1 MPRRQPTARRIAT
14 ATRWPVGVLLTSW
27 RYLWRTTP
35 MRRIELAGSLRHDMP
50 PALEPDA
57 VLDELQLAEHGV
69 GRLMHRRYRVRVRDA
84 RCTPEELFAR
94 VQADPDCVS
103 PSEFATFQKV
113 LGDEGAMKLN
123 DEFVVRMA
131 APWDGPV
138 RVLDVTPTSHRFATL
153 EGHLEAGQVEF
164 SGELDEGGLLML
176 TIESWARSGDRFS
189 NVMFDHAKLA
199 KEIQV
204 HMWVSY
210 LERLIKASGGHREG
224 LLEVRTRRLEASEL
238 TQGPRPNTK
247 RARRELAAVPN
258 RPVNFDPDRDGPFDE
273 QHGWDVDRYSQP
285 LPPERPGD
293 PEPDGSWEAARRLM
307 SDYRFADPTMI
318 VATYD
323 PSRPL
328 AQRDMLLEARYL
340 LLRFYFG
347 VRVGDVVDE
356 RRTVDGHAAQV
367 WGWSYRTLEGHLEAG
382 EMGYEVWKWR
392 DSGEVEFRIH
402 RFVRSAGGGNPVVR
416 LGFRLLGRREQERFA
431 RRACERMAQL
441 VELER
446 DNPPSPVAV
455 PEDER
460 LTAPSSVG

>member
-1 MPRRQPTARRIAT
+1 MPRRQPTARRLAT
-14 ATRWPVGVLLTSW
+14 ATRWPLGVLLTSW

-35 MRRIELAGSLRHDMP
+35 MRRMELAGSLRHDMP
-50 PALEPDA
+50 PALHPAA
-57 VLDELQLAEHGV
+57 VLDELQLPEHGY
-69 GRLMHRRYRVRVRDA
+69 GPLMHRRYRVCVADA

-94 VQADPDCVS
+94 IQADPDCVS

-113 LGDEGAMKLN
+113 LGDEGSMKLN
-123 DEFVVRMA
+123 DEYVVRMA
-131 APWDGPV
+131 SPWDGPV
-138 RVLDVTPTSHRFATL
+138 RVMNVTETSHRFATL

-164 SGELDEGGLLML
+164 RGELDEDGLLVL

-210 LERLIKASGGHREG
+210 LERLLDASGGRREG
-224 LLEVRTRRLEASEL
+224 LLEVRTRRLESTEL
-238 TQGPRPNTK
+238 AGGPWPNSD
-247 RARRELAAVPN
+247 RERRELEAVPG
-258 RPVNFDPDRDGPFDE
+258 RPLNFDPDDDGPFDE
-273 QHGWDVDRYSQP
+273 QHGWVVDRYSQA
-285 LPPERPGD
+285 LPSEQPGD
-293 PEPDGSWEAARRLM
+293 PEHNGSWEAARRLM
-307 SDYRFADPTMI
+307 SDYRFADQKMI
-318 VATYD
+318 VAIYD

-328 AQRDMLLEARYL
+328 AQRDMLLQARYHG
-340 LLRFYFG
+340 LRFYFG

-356 RRTVDGHAAQV
+356 IRTVGGRRAHV

-402 RFVRSAGGGNPVVR
+402 RFVRSAEGGNPIVR

-441 VELER
+441 VKLER
-446 DNPPSPVAV
+446 DNPPAEVPV

>member
-1 MPRRQPTARRIAT
+1 MPRRQPTSRRIAT
-14 ATRWPVGVLLTSW
+14 ATRWPLGVLLTSW

-35 MRRIELAGSLRHDMP
+35 MRRMELAGALRHDMP
-50 PALEPDA
+50 PALHSA
-57 VLDELQLAEHGV
+57 AALDELQLPEHGY
-69 GRLMHRRYRVRVRDA
+69 GPLMHRRYRVGVA
-84 RCTPEELFAR
+84 GAQCTPEELFAR

-113 LGDEGAMKLN
+113 LGDEGSMTLN

-131 APWDGPV
+131 SPWDGPV
-138 RVLDVTPTSHRFATL
+138 RVMHVSETSHRFATL

-164 SGELDEGGLLML
+164 RGELDEDGLLVL

-189 NVMFDHAKLA
+189 NIMFDHAKLA

-210 LERLIKASGGHREG
+210 LERLIDASGGRREG
-224 LLEVRTRRLEASEL
+224 LLEVRTRRLESTEL
-238 TQGPRPNTK
+238 ADGPWPNSD
-247 RARRELAAVPN
+247 RGRRELEAVSG
-258 RPVNFDPDRDGPFDE
+258 RALNFDPDNDGPFDE
-273 QHGWDVDRYSQP
+273 QHGWEVDRYSQQ
-285 LPPERPGD
+285 LPPESPGD
-293 PEPDGSWEAARRLM
+293 PEHDGSWEAARRLM
-307 SDYRFADPTMI
+307 SDYRFADHKMI
-318 VATYD
+318 VAKYD

-328 AQRDMLLEARYL
+328 ARRDMLLEARFHG
-340 LLRFYFG
+340 LRFYFG
-347 VRVGDVVDE
+347 VRVGDIVDE
-356 RRTVDGHAAQV
+356 VRTVDGRRAHV
-367 WGWSYRTLEGHLEAG
+367 WGWSYRTLQGHLEAG

-402 RFVRSAGGGNPVVR
+402 RFVRSAEGGNPIVR

-431 RRACERMAQL
+431 HRACERMAQL
-441 VELER
+441 VALER
-446 DNPPSPVAV
+446 DNPPAEVSV